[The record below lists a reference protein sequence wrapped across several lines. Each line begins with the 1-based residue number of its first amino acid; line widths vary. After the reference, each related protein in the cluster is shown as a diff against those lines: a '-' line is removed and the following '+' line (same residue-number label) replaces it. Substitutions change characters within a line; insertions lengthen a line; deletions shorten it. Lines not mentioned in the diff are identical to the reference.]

1 MVFVDFS
8 GSEAPKIHPKSCK
21 CALEKSVE
29 KKTAEKSIL
38 ASVSASQNHPKCT
51 KNRKKR
57 SGDPLE
63 NESKKTSSATHRPGP
78 HRDRKSSLLG
88 SRQTIQPPF
97 QWLVLLDLPL
107 VALIIKVSPAKSI
120 SKRAS
125 FFEILPKNL
134 QNRPT
139 IYPKS
144 PMIAPKLPPK
154 SYWIL
159 ERTPNA
165 PRNRFFTIF
174 DDFWTALGAPKSSSK
189 RHHPEKSNWKSMFQ
203 KKTFFN
209 IGG

>member
-1 MVFVDFS
+1 MHPCIPAS
-8 GSEAPKIHPKSCK
+8 IHP
-21 CALEKSVE
+21 
-29 KKTAEKSIL
+29 SI
-38 ASVSASQNHPKCT
+38 
-51 KNRKKR
+51 
-57 SGDPLE
+57 
-63 NESKKTSSATHRPGP
+63 
-78 HRDRKSSLLG
+78 
-88 SRQTIQPPF
+88 
-97 QWLVLLDLPL
+97 DLHL

-134 QNRPT
+134 QNCPKL
-139 IYPKS
+139 YPKS

-174 DDFWTALGAPKSSSK
+174 YDFWRVLGLPKSSSK
-189 RHHPEKSNWKSMFQ
+189 RNNPEKSNWKSMFK

-209 IGG
+209 IICSRFFIVLASKNEASITIFSDMFRERRSCENSQKPLKKQWFFMIFQGRSPQKSTKNRCQHEFEEHIAKNDPKIDFGVRV